1 MIVRNLSAVEPVK
14 PSVPRASFVETN
26 RPRRPP
32 CRKNFPSALKRLL
45 ALMCGLCMCSA
56 VFAQEASPQEALT
69 PPRRLVPIETFP
81 DSPQP
86 YSDPDM
92 EFELRSSAR
101 PVKPGDPVPL
111 PELIVDSLPEGAE
124 VYLNDR
130 YTGMTPFTLRNINPG
145 GYRLTLR
152 KARYKAASVFIALE
166 PGKTFRL
173 YARLPGSS
181 GILKLL
187 VEPPDAEVYAGGQR
201 LLSSEAELPVGSRDI
216 LIRRFGYADYRTSV
230 NIQEGQTASL
240 EAVLEPSVFRAQDF
254 QLSRSRL
261 NPANPGLA
269 GKTEFSF
276 TVTGPGRARLS
287 ILDPEN
293 REVFARDF
301 PPFTS
306 WDQRFLWDGRDFSGR
321 ELPGGMYRACILCAA
336 ENQAQA
342 TVSYEA
348 DIEIDPELVI
358 RYTSTWHGLSG
369 LMFAPLAPVLPP
381 LDFQVNSSFMA
392 LAEAPDD
399 PDHGNLSFFQAGGV
413 AGIVRNLELV
423 STLSLGARSGEGGWQ
438 DISGSLGLKYLFFRT
453 EDFLF
458 LSLTARGM
466 VAADP
471 SYEAFSQF
479 PGFATGP
486 AATVRLGSFELT
498 AAPEMQV
505 SPYAAGREVSTH
517 DVSAH
522 IWTNLRFGIFYE
534 AGFLNAGLSCALPV
548 ALFPENPGVHFP
560 VLSGLE
566 IHALIPDSFLNISGF
581 AVWEH
586 SPRTDESDYLFL
598 GAGIGI
604 VY

>member
-1 MIVRNLSAVEPVK
+1 MIHCLAMIVRNLSA
-14 PSVPRASFVETN
+14 SW
-26 RPRRPP
+26 
-32 CRKNFPSALKRLL
+32 KNFPVALKRLC
-45 ALMCGLCMCSA
+45 AAVCVFFVCVA
-56 VFAQEASPQEALT
+56 VFAQEVSSQEALA

-86 YSDPDM
+86 YSDPDVD
-92 EFELRSSAR
+92 FELRSSVR

-111 PELIVDSLPEGAE
+111 PELIVDSLPVGAE
-124 VYLNDR
+124 VYINDR

-173 YARLPGSS
+173 YARLSGSS
-181 GILKLL
+181 GVLKLL
-187 VEPPDAEVYAGGQR
+187 VEPPDAGVYADGQR

-216 LIRRFGYADYRTSV
+216 LIRRFGYVDYRTSV
-230 NIQEGQTASL
+230 SIQEGQTASL
-240 EAVLEPSVFRAQDF
+240 EAVLEPAVFRAEDF
-254 QLSRSRL
+254 SLSRNRL

-269 GKTEFSF
+269 GTTEFSF
-276 TVTGPGRARLS
+276 TVTGPGRARLI
-287 ILDPEN
+287 ILDPEG
-293 REVFARDF
+293 REVFAREF
-301 PPFTS
+301 PPFTD
-306 WDQRFLWDGRDFSGR
+306 WNQRFLWDGRDFSGG
-321 ELPGGMYRACILCAA
+321 ELPGGMYRARILCVA
-336 ENQAQA
+336 EVAEMAGNEAEEII
-342 TVSYEA
+342 SFEA

-392 LAEAPDD
+392 LAAAPDD

-413 AGIVRNLELV
+413 VGIVRNLELV

-438 DISGSLGLKYLFFRT
+438 DISGSLGLKYLFSRM

-458 LSLTARGM
+458 LTLTARGM

-486 AATVRLGSFELT
+486 AATVRLGAFGLT
-498 AAPEMQV
+498 ASPEFQV

-522 IWTNLRFGIFYE
+522 VWTNLRFGIFYE
-534 AGFLNAGLSCALPV
+534 AGFLTAGLSCALPV
-548 ALFPENPGVHFP
+548 ALFPEKPGVHSP

-566 IHALIPDSFLNISGF
+566 LHALIPDSFLNISGF
-581 AVWEH
+581 AAWEH
-586 SPRTDESDYLFL
+586 SPRAGESDYLFL